1 MTPNPATR
9 RRGRPPELEPV
20 ELPLQ
25 VEEFLGWLRVE
36 RGRAPATLAAYRR
49 DLADFLRWARR
60 NDRELLE
67 VREPDLV
74 AYLGEGAAGDASPAT
89 RKRRAVAVRS
99 LYRFLV
105 ADGVLDLDPASAV
118 EVPSVPTGLPKA
130 LTEGEVG
137 RLLDAVVGD
146 DVAAR
151 RDRAILEVLYGSGLR
166 ISEVVGL
173 SLGDVDLA
181 ERMFRVLG
189 KGSKERNVPMGRIAK
204 DALLAWL
211 DPEVRGSLRP
221 ARATR
226 DDDDAVFVNLRGR
239 RLTRQGVW
247 GIVRRYGDAAGL
259 ADRLTPH
266 VLRHSCATHLLD
278 HGADIRTVQELLG
291 HASVSTTQVY
301 TKVST
306 ERLFAAYA
314 AAHPRAHR

>member
-146 DVAAR
+146 DGAAR

>member
-1 MTPNPATR
+1 MEA
-9 RRGRPPELEPV
+9 
-20 ELPLQ
+20 
-25 VEEFLGWLRVE
+25 EEFLGWLRVE

-49 DLADFLRWARR
+49 DLADFLRWTQR
-60 NDRELLE
+60 RELALLD
-67 VREPDLV
+67 VTEPDLV
-74 AYLGEGAAGDASPAT
+74 AYLGDGAAGPASPAT

-105 ADGVLDLDPASAV
+105 ADGVLAVDPASAV
-118 EVPSVPTGLPKA
+118 EVPAVPTGLPKA
-130 LTEGEVG
+130 LTEEEVG
-137 RLLDAVVGD
+137 RLLDAVVGT
-146 DVAAR
+146 DVAAV

-181 ERMFRVLG
+181 ERMLRVLG
-189 KGSKERNVPMGRIAK
+189 KGSKERNVPIGRMAK

-221 ARATR
+221 GRATR
-226 DDDDAVFVNLRGR
+226 DDLDALFVNLRGR

-247 GIVRRYGDAAGL
+247 GVVRRYGTVAGL
-259 ADRLTPH
+259 DGRLTPH

-291 HASVSTTQVY
+291 HASVSTTQIY

-314 AAHPRAHR
+314 AAHPRARR

>member
-1 MTPNPATR
+1 V
-9 RRGRPPELEPV
+9 LEPV
-20 ELPLQ
+20 ELPIE
-25 VEEFLGWLRVE
+25 VAEFLGWLRVE

-49 DLADFLRWARR
+49 DLADFLRWTRGRGLA
-60 NDRELLE
+60 LLDVTE
-67 VREPDLV
+67 ADLV
-74 AYLGEGAAGDASPAT
+74 AYLGDGSAGPASPAT

-105 ADGVLDLDPASAV
+105 AEGVLGVDPASAV
-118 EVPSVPTGLPKA
+118 EVPAVPTGLPKA
-130 LTEGEVG
+130 LTEEEVG
-137 RLLDAVVGD
+137 RLLDAVVGT
-146 DVAAR
+146 DVPAV

-181 ERMFRVLG
+181 ERMLRVLG
-189 KGSKERNVPMGRIAK
+189 KGSKERNVPIGRMAK

-221 ARATR
+221 TRATR
-226 DDDDAVFVNLRGR
+226 DDDDALFVNLRGR

-247 GIVRRYGDAAGL
+247 GVVHRYGTAAGL
-259 ADRLTPH
+259 DGRLTPH

-291 HASVSTTQVY
+291 HASVSTTQIY

>member
-1 MTPNPATR
+1 MEA
-9 RRGRPPELEPV
+9 
-20 ELPLQ
+20 
-25 VEEFLGWLRVE
+25 EEFLGWLRVE

-49 DLADFLRWARR
+49 DLADFLRWTQR
-60 NDRELLE
+60 RELALLD
-67 VREPDLV
+67 VTEPDLV
-74 AYLGEGAAGDASPAT
+74 AYLGDGAAGPASPAT

-105 ADGVLDLDPASAV
+105 ADGVLAVDPASAV
-118 EVPSVPTGLPKA
+118 EVPAVPTGLPKA
-130 LTEGEVG
+130 LTEEEVG
-137 RLLDAVVGD
+137 RLLDAVVGI
-146 DVAAR
+146 DVAAV

-181 ERMFRVLG
+181 ERMLRVLG
-189 KGSKERNVPMGRIAK
+189 KGSKERNVPIGRMAK

-221 ARATR
+221 GRATR
-226 DDDDAVFVNLRGR
+226 DDLDALFVNLRGR

-247 GIVRRYGDAAGL
+247 GIVRRYGTVAGL
-259 ADRLTPH
+259 DGRLTPH

-291 HASVSTTQVY
+291 HASVSTTQIY

-314 AAHPRAHR
+314 AAHPRARR

>member
-1 MTPNPATR
+1 MEA
-9 RRGRPPELEPV
+9 
-20 ELPLQ
+20 
-25 VEEFLGWLRVE
+25 EEFLGWLRVE

-49 DLADFLRWARR
+49 DLADFLRWTQR
-60 NDRELLE
+60 RELALLD
-67 VREPDLV
+67 VTEPDLV
-74 AYLGEGAAGDASPAT
+74 AYLGDGAAGPASPAT

-105 ADGVLDLDPASAV
+105 ADGVLAVDPASAV
-118 EVPSVPTGLPKA
+118 EVPAVPTGLPKA
-130 LTEGEVG
+130 LTEEEVG
-137 RLLDAVVGD
+137 RLLDAVVGT
-146 DVAAR
+146 DVAAV

-181 ERMFRVLG
+181 ERMLRVLG
-189 KGSKERNVPMGRIAK
+189 KGSKERNVPIGRMAK

-221 ARATR
+221 GRATR
-226 DDDDAVFVNLRGR
+226 DDLDALFVNLRGR

-247 GIVRRYGDAAGL
+247 GIVRRYGTVAGL
-259 ADRLTPH
+259 DGRLTPH

-291 HASVSTTQVY
+291 HASVSTTQIY

-314 AAHPRAHR
+314 AAHPRARR

>member
-1 MTPNPATR
+1 MEA
-9 RRGRPPELEPV
+9 
-20 ELPLQ
+20 
-25 VEEFLGWLRVE
+25 EEFLGWLRVE

-49 DLADFLRWARR
+49 DLADFLRWTQR
-60 NDRELLE
+60 RELALLD
-67 VREPDLV
+67 VTEPDLV
-74 AYLGEGAAGDASPAT
+74 AYLGDGAAGSASPAT

-105 ADGVLDLDPASAV
+105 ADGVLAVDPASAV
-118 EVPSVPTGLPKA
+118 EVPAVPTGLPKA
-130 LTEGEVG
+130 LTEEEVG
-137 RLLDAVVGD
+137 RLLDAVVGT
-146 DVAAR
+146 DVAAV

-181 ERMFRVLG
+181 ERMLRVLG
-189 KGSKERNVPMGRIAK
+189 KGSKERNVPIGRMAK

-221 ARATR
+221 GRATR
-226 DDDDAVFVNLRGR
+226 DDLDALFVNLRGR

-247 GIVRRYGDAAGL
+247 GIVRRYGTVAGL
-259 ADRLTPH
+259 DGRLTPH

-291 HASVSTTQVY
+291 HASVSTTQIY

-314 AAHPRAHR
+314 AAHPRARR

>member
-1 MTPNPATR
+1 MEA
-9 RRGRPPELEPV
+9 
-20 ELPLQ
+20 
-25 VEEFLGWLRVE
+25 EEFLGWLRVE

-49 DLADFLRWARR
+49 DLADFLRWTQR
-60 NDRELLE
+60 RELALLD
-67 VREPDLV
+67 VTEPDLV
-74 AYLGEGAAGDASPAT
+74 AYLGDGAAGPASPAT

-105 ADGVLDLDPASAV
+105 ADGVLAVDPASAV
-118 EVPSVPTGLPKA
+118 EVPAVPTGLPKA
-130 LTEGEVG
+130 LTEEEVG
-137 RLLDAVVGD
+137 RLLDAVVGI
-146 DVAAR
+146 DVAAV

-181 ERMFRVLG
+181 ERMLRVLG
-189 KGSKERNVPMGRIAK
+189 KGSKERNVPIGRMAK

-221 ARATR
+221 GRATR
-226 DDDDAVFVNLRGR
+226 DDLDALFVNLRGR

-247 GIVRRYGDAAGL
+247 GIVRRYGTVVGL
-259 ADRLTPH
+259 DGRLTPH

-291 HASVSTTQVY
+291 HASVSTTQIY

-314 AAHPRAHR
+314 AAHPRARR

>member
-1 MTPNPATR
+1 MEA
-9 RRGRPPELEPV
+9 
-20 ELPLQ
+20 
-25 VEEFLGWLRVE
+25 EEFLGWLRVE
-36 RGRAPATLAAYRR
+36 RGRAPATLAAYRS
-49 DLADFLRWARR
+49 DLADFLRWTQR
-60 NDRELLE
+60 RELALLD
-67 VREPDLV
+67 VTEPDLV
-74 AYLGEGAAGDASPAT
+74 AYLGDGAAGSASPAT
-89 RKRRAVAVRS
+89 RKRRAGAVRS

-105 ADGVLDLDPASAV
+105 ADGVLDVDPASAV
-118 EVPSVPTGLPKA
+118 EVPAVPTGLPKA
-130 LTEGEVG
+130 LTEEEVG
-137 RLLDAVVGD
+137 RLLDAVVGI
-146 DVAAR
+146 DVAAV

-181 ERMFRVLG
+181 ERMLRVLG
-189 KGSKERNVPMGRIAK
+189 KGSKERNVPIGRMAK

-221 ARATR
+221 GRATR
-226 DDDDAVFVNLRGR
+226 DDLDALFVNLRGR

-247 GIVRRYGDAAGL
+247 GIVRRYGTVAGL
-259 ADRLTPH
+259 DGRLTPH

-291 HASVSTTQVY
+291 HASVSTTQIY

-314 AAHPRAHR
+314 AAHPRARR

>member
-1 MTPNPATR
+1 MP
-9 RRGRPPELEPV
+9 LE
-20 ELPLQ
+20 

-49 DLADFLRWARR
+49 DLADFLRWARCH
-60 NDRELLE
+60 DLE
-67 VREPDLV
+67 VRQATEADLV
-74 AYLGEGAAGDASPAT
+74 AYLGDGAAGEAAPAT

-105 ADGVLDLDPASAV
+105 ADGVLDVDPASAV
-118 EVPSVPTGLPKA
+118 EVPSVPIGLPKA
-130 LTEGEVG
+130 LTEEEVI

-146 DVAAR
+146 DAAAL

-181 ERMFRVLG
+181 ERMFRVMG
-189 KGSKERNVPMGRIAK
+189 KGSKERNVPIGRLAK

-239 RLTRQGVW
+239 RLSRQGVW
-247 GIVRRYGDAAGL
+247 GIVRR
-259 ADRLTPH
+259 
-266 VLRHSCATHLLD
+266 
-278 HGADIRTVQELLG
+278 HGQT
-291 HASVSTTQVY
+291 S
-301 TKVST
+301 
-306 ERLFAAYA
+306 
-314 AAHPRAHR
+314 

>member
-1 MTPNPATR
+1 M
-9 RRGRPPELEPV
+9 
-20 ELPLQ
+20 
-25 VEEFLGWLRVE
+25 
-36 RGRAPATLAAYRR
+36 
-49 DLADFLRWARR
+49 
-60 NDRELLE
+60 
-67 VREPDLV
+67 
-74 AYLGEGAAGDASPAT
+74 
-89 RKRRAVAVRS
+89 
-99 LYRFLV
+99 
-105 ADGVLDLDPASAV
+105 
-118 EVPSVPTGLPKA
+118 
-130 LTEGEVG
+130 
-137 RLLDAVVGD
+137 VGD

-239 RLTRQGVW
+239 LTRQGVW

-291 HASVSTTQVY
+291 HASVSTTQVD

>member
-1 MTPNPATR
+1 MEA
-9 RRGRPPELEPV
+9 
-20 ELPLQ
+20 
-25 VEEFLGWLRVE
+25 EEFLGWLRVE

-49 DLADFLRWARR
+49 DLADFLRWTQR
-60 NDRELLE
+60 RELALLD
-67 VREPDLV
+67 VTEPDLV
-74 AYLGEGAAGDASPAT
+74 AYLGDGAAGSASPAT

-105 ADGVLDLDPASAV
+105 ADGVLAVDPASAV
-118 EVPSVPTGLPKA
+118 EVPAVPTGLPKA
-130 LTEGEVG
+130 LTEEEVG
-137 RLLDAVVGD
+137 RLLDAVVGI
-146 DVAAR
+146 DVAAV

-181 ERMFRVLG
+181 ERMLRVLG
-189 KGSKERNVPMGRIAK
+189 KGSKERNVPIGRMAK

-221 ARATR
+221 GRATR
-226 DDDDAVFVNLRGR
+226 DDLDALFLNLRGR

-247 GIVRRYGDAAGL
+247 GIVRRYGTVAGL
-259 ADRLTPH
+259 DGRLTPH

-291 HASVSTTQVY
+291 HASVSTTQIY

-314 AAHPRAHR
+314 AAHPRARL

>member
-1 MTPNPATR
+1 MP
-9 RRGRPPELEPV
+9 LE
-20 ELPLQ
+20 

-49 DLADFLRWARR
+49 DLADFLRWARCH
-60 NDRELLE
+60 DLE
-67 VREPDLV
+67 VRQATEADLV
-74 AYLGEGAAGDASPAT
+74 AYLGDGAAGEAAPAT

-105 ADGVLDLDPASAV
+105 ADGVLDVDPASAV
-118 EVPSVPTGLPKA
+118 EVPSVPIGLPKA
-130 LTEGEVG
+130 LTEEEVI

-146 DVAAR
+146 DAAAL

-181 ERMFRVLG
+181 ERMFRVMG
-189 KGSKERNVPMGRIAK
+189 KGSKERNVPIGRLAK

-239 RLTRQGVW
+239 RLSRQGVW
-247 GIVRRYGDAAGL
+247 GIVRRHGQTAGL

-291 HASVSTTQVY
+291 HASVSTTQIY

>member
-1 MTPNPATR
+1 MEA
-9 RRGRPPELEPV
+9 
-20 ELPLQ
+20 
-25 VEEFLGWLRVE
+25 EEFLGWLRVE

-49 DLADFLRWARR
+49 DLADFLRWTQR
-60 NDRELLE
+60 RELALLD
-67 VREPDLV
+67 VTEPDLV
-74 AYLGEGAAGDASPAT
+74 AYLGDGAAGPASPAT

-105 ADGVLDLDPASAV
+105 ADGVLAVDPASAV
-118 EVPSVPTGLPKA
+118 EVPAVPTGLPKA
-130 LTEGEVG
+130 LTEEEVG
-137 RLLDAVVGD
+137 RLLDAVVGT
-146 DVAAR
+146 DVAAV

-181 ERMFRVLG
+181 ERMLRVLG
-189 KGSKERNVPMGRIAK
+189 KGSKERNVPIGRMAK

-221 ARATR
+221 VRATR
-226 DDDDAVFVNLRGR
+226 DDLDALFVNLRGR

-247 GIVRRYGDAAGL
+247 GIVRRYGTVAGL
-259 ADRLTPH
+259 DGRLTPH

-291 HASVSTTQVY
+291 HASVSTTQIY

-314 AAHPRAHR
+314 AAHPRARR

>member
-1 MTPNPATR
+1 MEA
-9 RRGRPPELEPV
+9 
-20 ELPLQ
+20 
-25 VEEFLGWLRVE
+25 EEFLGWLRVE

-49 DLADFLRWARR
+49 DLADFLRWTQR
-60 NDRELLE
+60 RELALLD
-67 VREPDLV
+67 VTEPDLV
-74 AYLGEGAAGDASPAT
+74 AYLGDGAAGSASPAT

-105 ADGVLDLDPASAV
+105 ADGVLAVDPASAV
-118 EVPSVPTGLPKA
+118 EVPAVPTGLPKA
-130 LTEGEVG
+130 LTEEEVG
-137 RLLDAVVGD
+137 RLLDAVVGI
-146 DVAAR
+146 DVAAV

-181 ERMFRVLG
+181 ERMLRVLG
-189 KGSKERNVPMGRIAK
+189 KGSKERNVPIGRMAK

-221 ARATR
+221 GRATR
-226 DDDDAVFVNLRGR
+226 DDLDALFVNLRGR

-247 GIVRRYGDAAGL
+247 GIVRRYGTVAGL
-259 ADRLTPH
+259 DGRLTPH

-291 HASVSTTQVY
+291 HASVSTTQIY

-314 AAHPRAHR
+314 AAHPRARR